1 MCKMRVP
8 KETVII
14 ATGHENTKMINE
26 VYLHISSHDKAMQ
39 LSEAIETNACG
50 SMFVTHKKQE
60 ELKKETD
67 IFNYINILPVVL

>member
-1 MCKMRVP
+1 M
-8 KETVII
+8 II

-60 ELKKETD
+60 ELKKRNRHIQLYKYLTGRFVD
-67 IFNYINILPVVL
+67 V

>member
-1 MCKMRVP
+1 M
-8 KETVII
+8 II

-50 SMFVTHKKQE
+50 SMFVTHKMQE

-67 IFNYINILPVVL
+67 IFNYINNTFNTLAKSHLKMRVS

>member
-1 MCKMRVP
+1 MCKMGVP

-39 LSEAIETNACG
+39 LSEAIETNAYG

-60 ELKKETD
+60 ELKEETD

>member
-1 MCKMRVP
+1 
-8 KETVII
+8 
-14 ATGHENTKMINE
+14 MINE

-67 IFNYINILPVVL
+67 IFNYINILPVVLQMSNNSFCRLYIKYKQ

>member
-1 MCKMRVP
+1 
-8 KETVII
+8 
-14 ATGHENTKMINE
+14 MINE

-67 IFNYINILPVVL
+67 IFNYT